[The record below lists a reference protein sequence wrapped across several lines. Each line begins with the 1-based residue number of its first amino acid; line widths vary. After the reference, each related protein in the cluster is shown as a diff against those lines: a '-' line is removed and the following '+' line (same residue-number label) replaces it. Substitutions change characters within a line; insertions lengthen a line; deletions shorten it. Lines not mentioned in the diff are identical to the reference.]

1 MDINIEEQEAKLR
14 DEAQRIGE
22 ELANVQKAEAQIA
35 QTKQG
40 LINRALQNQ
49 GALDLLKGLVPA
61 EPPSEEAK

>member
-1 MDINIEEQEAKLR
+1 MDINIEEQETKLKA
-14 DEAQRIGE
+14 EAQRIGE

-49 GALDLLKGLVPA
+49 GALDLLESLG
-61 EPPSEEAK
+61 E